1 MTTQDDLEQTLWDY
15 LYGLLEPEEARAL
28 ERRITSEHD
37 VARAYAEAR
46 QRADMLA
53 DAARVESP
61 LLSFHAPQEE
71 REAAAAST
79 VIATRSALPTAAHPR
94 WQWMLASAA
103 LALVALVGYTYAVV
117 GSRQDVRELV
127 DAQHAVAAEYRR
139 VIVTGPRQVQPE
151 ITNLYTVQVEDLNGM
166 SAAAEEFAYALCD
179 ENGDV
184 LKQQQAQTDGD
195 GNGYVQFLGSE
206 VPAHARLRVWA
217 KPIEEAIPTEL
228 SLTRAEPRYET
239 LLSFNKAAYRP
250 GETAYFRSVTL
261 SSLAPREA
269 REFQIAYALKTPT
282 DTEAV
287 PVAAGVT
294 RYGVGNGEVQLQP
307 SLDADRFIVLATPG
321 QQPPRTAQAMVEA
334 LDVQSDVPQT
344 ASGTADAP
352 AEGEPIAV
360 RFFPEGGQL
369 VAGLENR
376 VVCEATDQRG
386 QPLVIRGTVLD
397 SAQRQVAE
405 VTTTTTGIGEFEL
418 TPLKTESYSV
428 SLQPPGAT
436 VARVL
441 ALPPVADDLFARISV
456 PAKLPAGA
464 PLECEVATT
473 KAPAQL
479 LVAAYRNSAVVTQ
492 HFVDFDAASH
502 TPARQRVRMP
512 IADEIAGALEVV
524 LFDAQQS
531 PPVRIGQQ
539 STYREPTQYLQLTI
553 EPSESDNAWRVAV
566 RDEHGRPTNAVLGVN
581 VLTDKTPV
589 AAQSSLA
596 TAWYDSKSLS
606 LDESKLSEVSPEALA
621 LDFAW
626 RTNEMKDALPAGEMA
641 SSKFAKDA
649 AAAEDASRV
658 EIAPAAPPLLGDNLQ
673 QVEAAYQYAITQR
686 HDAQQARLRVFAT
699 AICVISLLVLLVT
712 AIAAVLRTAGHIYV
726 WAPALSV
733 SLGSLLVG
741 LMWIGTEQRT
751 EFAIGAVALREFDG
765 ETQQVALVDEQ
776 SGVDSTFESEVSPM
790 NRPTAPRTE
799 AVADVPLPTVADP
812 SSTRDSDEPSTTAT
826 SETNA
831 AGLSLGAGV
840 GGVGVGGG
848 LGASAMDPAGLS
860 TLDRLRTKDFYSFV
874 PEPFANDAH
883 YFGSGSLGR
892 TLLNPTEYTPL
903 PIRRFALGDMPPL
916 PAIEPARALDT
927 IYWDPLVKSNEQ
939 GEAELRFQLPQ
950 HGRYRVLIDA
960 HGNGRLGRLDKT
972 IDRTPP
978 ALLPAPSPP

>member
-15 LYGLLEPEEARAL
+15 LYGLLEPDEARAL
-28 ERRITSEHD
+28 EQRITSEHD

-46 QRADMLA
+46 QRADMLSA
-53 DAARVESP
+53 AARVESAP
-61 LLSFHAPQEE
+61 LTFELPQEE
-71 REAAAAST
+71 RASP
-79 VIATRSALPTAAHPR
+79 IAPTGVTIRPAVPTAAHPR

-117 GSRQDVRELV
+117 GSRLDVRELV
-127 DAQHAVAAEYRR
+127 DAQQAVAAEYRR
-139 VIVTGPRQVQPE
+139 VIVTGPQQVQPE
-151 ITNLYTVQVEDLNGM
+151 ITNLYAVQLEDLNGVA
-166 SAAAEEFAYALCD
+166 AAAEEFAYALCD

-195 GNGYVQFLGSE
+195 GNGYVQLVGIE

-217 KPIEEAIPTEL
+217 KPIEEAIVTEL

-261 SSLAPREA
+261 SSLAPREE
-269 REFQIAYALKTPT
+269 REFQIDYALKTPA
-282 DTEAV
+282 DTEAI

-294 RYGVGNGEVQLQP
+294 RYGVGNGEVQLQS
-307 SLDADRFIVLATPG
+307 SLDADRFIVLAQPG
-321 QQPPRTAQAMVEA
+321 QQPPRTAQATVEA
-334 LDVQSDVPQT
+334 LDIQNEVPQT
-344 ASGTADAP
+344 ATATGDAP

-405 VTTTTTGIGEFEL
+405 VTTTTNGIGEFEL

-428 SLQPPGAT
+428 SLQPSGAT

-441 ALPPVADDLFARISV
+441 SLPPVAADLFARLSV

-464 PLECEVATT
+464 SLECEVATT

-479 LVAAYRNSAVVTQ
+479 LVAAYRDSAVVTQ
-492 HFVDFDAASH
+492 QFVDFDTASP
-502 TPARQRVRMP
+502 TPATQRVRMP
-512 IADEIAGALEVV
+512 VADEIAGALEVV
-524 LFDAQQS
+524 LFDAQHS

-539 STYREPTQYLQLTI
+539 STYREPTQYLQLAL
-553 EPSESDNAWRVAV
+553 EQNESDNAWKVSV
-566 RDEHGRPTNAVLGVN
+566 RDEQGRPTSAVLGIN
-581 VLTDKTPV
+581 VLTDTAPV

-596 TAWYDSKSLS
+596 TAWYDSKSQS

-621 LDFAW
+621 MDFAW
-626 RTNEMKDALPAGEMA
+626 GVNEMKDTLPPGEMA
-641 SSKFAKDA
+641 SGRFAKDA
-649 AAAEDASRV
+649 AAAEDASRAR
-658 EIAPAAPPLLGDNLQ
+658 IAAVAPPLLGDNLQ
-673 QVEAAYQYAITQR
+673 QVEAAYQHAITQR
-686 HDAQQARLRVFAT
+686 HDAQQARLRTFAT

-712 AIAAVLRTAGHIYV
+712 AIAAVLRTAGQIYV
-726 WAPALSV
+726 WAPALGV
-733 SLGSLLVG
+733 SLGSLFVG
-741 LMWIGTEQRT
+741 LMWMSTEQRT
-751 EFAIGAVALREFDG
+751 EFAVGAVALQEFDG
-765 ETQQVALVDEQ
+765 ETRQVALVDEQ
-776 SGVDSTFESEVSPM
+776 SGVDGTFESEVSPT
-790 NRPTAPRTE
+790 NGPAAPRSE
-799 AVADVPLPTVADP
+799 AAADMPMPPVVDP
-812 SSTRDSDEPSTTAT
+812 SSTRDSDEPAT
-826 SETNA
+826 LETNA
-831 AGLSLGAGV
+831 AGLSLGAGM
-840 GGVGVGGG
+840 GGVGGG
-848 LGASAMDPAGLS
+848 LGAAAIDSSGLS

-874 PEPFANDAH
+874 PEPFAIDAH
-883 YFGSGSLGR
+883 YYGIGSLGR

-916 PAIEPARALDT
+916 PAIEPARAFDT
-927 IYWDPLVKSNEQ
+927 IYWDPLVKTNDQ

-978 ALLPAPSPP
+978 AALPAPSPP